1 MDLTRDLPDGKSG
14 VIPAST
20 VQASSLTEL
29 ADRTAWV
36 VQAEQDIKEQGCVA
50 SECWIIPENI
60 D

>member
-20 VQASSLTEL
+20 VQASSLAEL

-36 VQAEQDIKEQGCVA
+36 EQTEQDIKE
-50 SECWIIPENI
+50 
-60 D
+60 